1 MTKTHNSVDMSTK
14 SISHAELEARL
25 SHLESLLQS
34 FDQSQQAAHI
44 LPELQNIV
52 RALLGALE
60 NGAVAE
66 NPKYSLLQA
75 ILHHTPAII
84 TVKDKQGRYLLNNK
98 RFNQVLDGKRGE
110 IVGKTDYDFFP
121 PYVADAYTANDKTV
135 LKAGYALQFEEA
147 YRQQDGMH
155 TYLSVK
161 FPLSDNQGQVRALC
175 SISTDIT
182 ERKRAEDEVRKA
194 KVRMAEAQHLA
205 GFGNWEMDMRTEQMQ
220 CSDEIF
226 HILNQPVRN
235 TPLHYDDFLQHIHP
249 LDQAEFHDA
258 LMACEECHEVK
269 EIDFRVLPNPQQSDN
284 TLKYLNAHLHP
295 LLSPQNKVIR
305 IVGSLLD
312 ISKRKQAEQALQENE
327 DKLSQLLSFLPIGV
341 VLHEADGRLSYLN
354 QAAQKLLGANVKV
367 GLPLNTFSQAAQLYL
382 SDEKTLCAVE
392 KLPAWRVLQGE
403 TMVLQELEVRQAHL
417 WHTLEVR
424 AVPVHDEQGK
434 VRLISVAL
442 QDISERR
449 AAEKLLQ
456 EYNRRLSQE
465 VNERTEALRLA
476 KEEAEAATKAKTE
489 SLKQLSAS
497 NLELAKANQMKDE
510 FLAAMSHELRT
521 PLNAILGMSE
531 VLMEKLYGDL
541 SEKQE
546 KYLNT
551 IHSSGKHLLSLINDI
566 LDLSKIE
573 AGKLELNSEIVDINT
588 LCQASIL
595 FVKETAKQK
604 NVHLYSDIK
613 VVSKL
618 LNIDQRRIKQ
628 VLINLLT
635 NAVKFTSEGGSVGL
649 DVTEEKDTQAICF
662 SVWDTGLGIPE
673 ALMPRL
679 FQPFTQLDGQLNRQH
694 NGTGLGLALVKR
706 LAELHGGSIAV
717 HSEVNK
723 GSRFD
728 LFLPCEIMPD
738 TPPVNKVQ
746 ITSNAQMYIPP
757 PHSHSQDLIL
767 LVEDNS
773 MNLDLYADYLHSK
786 GYQIMVARTGEEALQ
801 RVHEQTPRL
810 ILMDI
815 QMPGMDGLE
824 ATRRIRTEEQF
835 RDIPIVALTA
845 LTMPGDRER
854 CLAVGMN
861 DYLSKPL
868 RLSDL
873 LHAIEELLGEGPLG
887 EKN

>member
-1 MTKTHNSVDMSTK
+1 MTSK

-25 SHLESLLQS
+25 SHLENLLQS
-34 FDQSQQAAHI
+34 FDKTQNVARI
-44 LPELQNIV
+44 LPELQDIV
-52 RALLGALE
+52 RELLSASESGTL
-60 NGAVAE
+60 AVT
-66 NPKYSLLQA
+66 PKQSLLQS

-84 TVKDKQGRYLLNNK
+84 TVKDKQGRYLLNNT
-98 RFNQVLDGKRGE
+98 RFNQVLDTKQSE

-121 PYVADAYTANDKTV
+121 PYVADAYVANDKTV
-135 LKAGYALQFEEA
+135 LAAGYALQFEEA
-147 YRQQDGMH
+147 YRQEDGMH

-161 FPLSDNQGQVRALC
+161 FPLSDSQGSIRALC

-205 GFGNWEMDMRTEQMQ
+205 GFGNWEMDTRTEQMY

-226 HILNQPVRN
+226 HILGQKVQN
-235 TPLHYDDFLQHIHP
+235 TPLNYNDFLRHIHP
-249 LDQAEFHDA
+249 KDQPEFHTA
-258 LMACEECHEVK
+258 LMHCEENHQVK
-269 EIDFRVLPNPQQSDN
+269 EIDFRILPIEEKVNNQ
-284 TLKYLNAHLHP
+284 LKYLNAHLHP
-295 LLSPQNKVIR
+295 VLSPQGKVVR

-341 VLHEADGRLSYLN
+341 ILHEADGRLSYIN
-354 QAAQKLLGANVKV
+354 QAAHKLLGNNVKE
-367 GLPLNTFSQAAQLYL
+367 GLALEEFSQAAQLYL
-382 SDEKTLCAVE
+382 SDEKTLC
-392 KLPAWRVLQGE
+392 KTQNLPAWRVLQGE
-403 TMVLQELEVRQAHL
+403 SVALQELEIRQEHL
-417 WHTLEVR
+417 WHVVEVR
-424 AVPVHDEQGK
+424 AVPVHDEAGE

-465 VNERTEALRLA
+465 VHERTEALRSA

-531 VLMEKLYGDL
+531 VLLEQIYGDVT
-541 SEKQE
+541 EKQE

-551 IHSSGKHLLSLINDI
+551 IYSSGKHLLSLINDI

-573 AGKLELNSEIVDINT
+573 AGKLELHSEQVDINI
-588 LCQASIL
+588 LCQASLL
-595 FVKETAKQK
+595 FVKEAAKKKSLQL
-604 NVHLYSDIK
+604 NSDVR
-613 VVSKL
+613 VVSKQ
-618 LNIDQRRIKQ
+618 LNIDQLRIKQ
-628 VLINLLT
+628 VLINLLN
-635 NAVKFTSEGGSVGL
+635 NAVKFTKEGGAVGL
-649 DVTEEKDTQAICF
+649 DVSEETDVQAICF
-662 SVWDTGLGIPE
+662 SVWDTGIGIPE
-673 ALMPRL
+673 KLMPKL

-706 LAELHGGSIAV
+706 LVELHGGSIAV

-728 LFLPCEIMPD
+728 IFLPCE
-738 TPPVNKVQ
+738 TQVAKQPVNKVQ
-746 ITSNAQMYIPP
+746 ITSDAQMFLPTANL
-757 PHSHSQDLIL
+757 HTKELIL
-767 LVEDNS
+767 IVEDNS
-773 MNLDLYADYLHSK
+773 MNLDLYSDYLQSK
-786 GYQIMVARTGEEALQ
+786 GYQIAIARTGKEALQ
-801 RVHEQTPRL
+801 RIYEQPPSL

-824 ATRRIRTEEQF
+824 ATRRIRAESAFQDT
-835 RDIPIVALTA
+835 PIVALTA

-854 CLAVGMN
+854 CLSAGMN
-861 DYLSKPL
+861 EYLSKPV
-868 RLSDL
+868 RLG
-873 LHAIEELLGEGPLG
+873 ELLLTIEHFLQGVNE
-887 EKN
+887 E